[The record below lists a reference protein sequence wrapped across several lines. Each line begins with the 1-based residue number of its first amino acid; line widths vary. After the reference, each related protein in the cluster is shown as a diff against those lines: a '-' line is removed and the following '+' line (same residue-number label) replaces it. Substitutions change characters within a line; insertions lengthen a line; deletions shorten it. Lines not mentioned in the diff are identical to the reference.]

1 MLAQNSRIQYPS
13 IMDQQNALD
22 AFSALSQE
30 TRLAVFRLLVTAG
43 PEGMTSGEI
52 GDRLQVRQNTM
63 STNLGILLKAGLVRR
78 VRDGRNVRY
87 HADHSGISGLLG
99 FLLEDCCGGNP
110 ELCQPIIRQLSCT

>member
-1 MLAQNSRIQYPS
+1 ME
-13 IMDQQNALD
+13 QQTALD

-30 TRLAVFRLLVTAG
+30 TRLAVFRLLVSAG

-52 GDRLQVRQNTM
+52 GERLNVRQNTM

-78 VRDGRNVRY
+78 LRDGRNVRY
-87 HADHSGISGLLG
+87 HADHAGISGLLG

-110 ELCQPIIRQLSCT
+110 DLCQPVIRQLSCT